1 MMGDTFIYS
10 VGNKTSTNV
19 KIQDGTVWL
28 TRGQVTELFD
38 KTRLVILELFNSVF
52 SGGELSGSL
61 LVRKKQTTDIISNSL
76 EIPNSHIENP
86 GFPNFVETVQ

>member
-10 VGNKTSTNV
+10 VGNKTSINV

-52 SGGELSGSL
+52 SGGELSESL
-61 LVRKKQTTDIISNSL
+61 LVWEKRTANRTASYL

-86 GFPNFVETVQ
+86 GFPDFVEMVQ

>member
-1 MMGDTFIYS
+1 MGDTFIYS
-10 VGNKTSTNV
+10 VGNKTSINV

-28 TRGQVTELFD
+28 MRGQVTELFD
-38 KTRLVILELFNSVF
+38 KTRLVILEFFNSVF

-61 LVRKKQTTDIISNSL
+61 LVWEKRTANRTASYL

-86 GFPNFVETVQ
+86 GFPDFVEMVQ

>member
-1 MMGDTFIYS
+1 MGDTFIYS
-10 VGNKTSTNV
+10 VGNKTSINV

-28 TRGQVTELFD
+28 MRGQVTELFD

-61 LVRKKQTTDIISNSL
+61 LVWEKRTANRTASYL

-86 GFPNFVETVQ
+86 GFPDFVEMVQ